1 MHGDAEIAGIPFCF
15 RPVSAVDPAVF
26 RGDAGMIVDER
37 RLDGAQH
44 LFRDDTGTDHE
55 NCAWPQP
62 LEMSDTFRRIDRGHP
77 DQLAC
82 VRPRRLEVRLSDNL
96 GNAPSRSA
104 ALHPLKRH
112 EGKLAADTNQSQPF
126 DTAAQQQR
134 SCHVALDDHGQAR
147 KTSATWHDR
156 CCCAAVSNGWDWFV
170 TAASLPSW
178 RFSGCNAALREGALP
193 RLSDKRTS
201 SRLGLTQAS

>member
-82 VRPRRLEVRLSDNL
+82 VRPRRLEVRLSSNPGQSPL
-96 GNAPSRSA
+96 PTAASHLLWRHNGNRSV
-104 ALHPLKRH
+104 
-112 EGKLAADTNQSQPF
+112 DTNPTPLF
-126 DTAAQQQR
+126 DTAA
-134 SCHVALDDHGQAR
+134 
-147 KTSATWHDR
+147 
-156 CCCAAVSNGWDWFV
+156 
-170 TAASLPSW
+170 
-178 RFSGCNAALREGALP
+178 
-193 RLSDKRTS
+193 
-201 SRLGLTQAS
+201 